1 MHLRWTPAAV
11 ADLQHIS
18 DYLKEHHPRYR
29 QPTVRKLY
37 EAILG
42 LKKWPQRGRIGREEG
57 TREFL
62 FSPLPYVVVYRLTGQ
77 SVEVFT
83 HLSHRAGSAVG
94 RMRTASAS
102 H

>member
-62 FSPLPYVVVYRLTGQ
+62 FSPLLMSWSIALLDKALRFYAFITPRRIGR
-77 SVEVFT
+77 
-83 HLSHRAGSAVG
+83 RAHEN
-94 RMRTASAS
+94 R
-102 H
+102 

>member
-37 EAILG
+37 EAVLG
-42 LKKWPQRGRIGREEG
+42 LKSGPSEAVLGAKKEPGNFCSLLCLMSWSIALLDRVLRFYAFITPRRIGR
-57 TREFL
+57 
-62 FSPLPYVVVYRLTGQ
+62 
-77 SVEVFT
+77 
-83 HLSHRAGSAVG
+83 RAHEK
-94 RMRTASAS
+94 RWRR
-102 H
+102 